1 MLCPCCG
8 KDIPLG
14 AQQCRCGA
22 RFVGEPLGEPPFK
35 VQRLGPVMVAIG
47 LLAAVVAS
55 ALIIT
60 KWLALAG
67 LLVVWASRR
76 AMRLA
81 RREPEG
87 FGGYRTAAATL
98 IVTLGAGAVA
108 AGYTLAYVPTFLED
122 RQAKREAH
130 TRAEFYRVAGKLEAY
145 KRKYGSYP
153 STPQDYAKAIDV
165 RMPIDYWENGI
176 KYQGYGGAVASLP
189 SSGVSGISFPNFELR
204 SAGADE
210 IEGTDDDIIMRDGI
224 FFTNAEIKKQPL
236 VIVEGKRQEAKGKRQ
251 K

>member
-22 RFVGEPLGEPPFK
+22 RFVGEPLDEPPFK

-60 KWLALAG
+60 KWLAFAG

-76 AMRLA
+76 AMKLA

-87 FGGYRTAAATL
+87 FGGYRTASATL
-98 IVTLGAGAVA
+98 IVTLAAGAVA
-108 AGYTLAYVPTFLED
+108 AGYTIAYVPKFLQD
-122 RQAKREAH
+122 RQAKREAY
-130 TRAEFYRVAGKLEAY
+130 TRAEMYRAAGRLEAY
-145 KRKYGSYP
+145 KRRYGSYP
-153 STPQDYAKAIDV
+153 STPQDYGKAIDEQ
-165 RMPIDYWENGI
+165 MPIDYWENGI
-176 KYQGYGGAVASLP
+176 KYQGYTEALVQ
-189 SSGVSGISFPNFELR
+189 SSGMSGISIANFELR

-224 FFTNAEIKKQPL
+224 FFTNAEIKRQP
-236 VIVEGKRQEAKGKRQ
+236 VAIVEGKRQEAKGKRQ

>member
-14 AQQCRCGA
+14 AEQCRCGA

-47 LLAAVVAS
+47 LLALVAAS

-60 KWLALAG
+60 KWLALAAI
-67 LLVVWASRR
+67 LVVWAARR

-81 RREPEG
+81 RLEPEG
-87 FGGYRTAAATL
+87 YGGYRTAAATL
-98 IVTLGAGAVA
+98 VVTLVAGAVS
-108 AGYTLAYVPTFLED
+108 AGYTIAFVPKFLND
-122 RQAKREAH
+122 RKEKREAH
-130 TRAEFYRVAGKLEAY
+130 TRAEFYRVAGKLETY

-153 STPQDYAKAIDV
+153 STMQDYAKAIDE

-176 KYQGYGGAVASLP
+176 KYQGYGGAVAALP
-189 SSGVSGISFPNFELR
+189 SSGGPGIYFANFELR

-224 FFTNAEIKKQPL
+224 FFTNAEIKKQPM
-236 VIVEGKRQEAKGKRQ
+236 VGVESQRQEAKGKRQ